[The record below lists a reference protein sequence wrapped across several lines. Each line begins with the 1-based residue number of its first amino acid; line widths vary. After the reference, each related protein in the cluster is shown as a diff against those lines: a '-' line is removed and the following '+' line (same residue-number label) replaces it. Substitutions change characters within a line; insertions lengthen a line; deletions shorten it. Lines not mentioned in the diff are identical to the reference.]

1 MLWSLIKI
9 VVFVLLVAAVTF
21 GADYLMQIDGGVRIA
36 LMGTEI
42 TLTPL
47 ATVIGLAVLLISLWV
62 LLKLASLTVALLKFI
77 NGDETALSRH
87 FDRNRER
94 KGYQALTEGMMA
106 LASGEPRVA
115 MSKAAKAEK
124 FLGKPELTNLL
135 TAQAAE
141 MAGDSKKAE
150 EVYKRLLSDDSTR
163 FVGVRGIMKQKLA
176 AGEEDVARQLAEK
189 AIALKPKHVEVQD
202 TLLNLQTRAQ
212 DWSGAR
218 ETLSLKLKQGS
229 LPRDVHK
236 RRDAVLALSAAKAV
250 LDTDES
256 AEALEAAVEANRLS
270 PDLVPAAALA
280 ARSLIEKGQGRK
292 AAKLL
297 KKAWE
302 AQPHPD
308 LAAAFA
314 AIAPEESPAER
325 LKRFQ
330 PLLRLKPEH
339 RESKLVLAE
348 LNIAAEDFPA
358 ARNALGDLISEDPD
372 SRALT
377 IMAAV
382 ERGEGSSDTV
392 VKGWLA
398 RALNAPR
405 GPQWVCTN
413 CHNIHSDWAPVC
425 ENCQAFDTLSWQVP
439 PAGAVDSAT
448 GVQMLPLI
456 VGALEEATAPEQPEP
471 PEAVEVADPA
481 QDDNAP
487 DVAEVSEAEIIPMPT
502 DHVIDDPDTP
512 RQAANDGSK

>member
-1 MLWSLIKI
+1 
-9 VVFVLLVAAVTF
+9 
-21 GADYLMQIDGGVRIA
+21 
-36 LMGTEI
+36 
-42 TLTPL
+42 
-47 ATVIGLAVLLISLWV
+47 
-62 LLKLASLTVALLKFI
+62 
-77 NGDETALSRH
+77 
-87 FDRNRER
+87 
-94 KGYQALTEGMMA
+94 
-106 LASGEPRVA
+106 
-115 MSKAAKAEK
+115 
-124 FLGKPELTNLL
+124 
-135 TAQAAE
+135 
-141 MAGDSKKAE
+141 
-150 EVYKRLLSDDSTR
+150 
-163 FVGVRGIMKQKLA
+163 
-176 AGEEDVARQLAEK
+176 
-189 AIALKPKHVEVQD
+189 
-202 TLLNLQTRAQ
+202 
-212 DWSGAR
+212 
-218 ETLSLKLKQGS
+218 
-229 LPRDVHK
+229 
-236 RRDAVLALSAAKAV
+236 
-250 LDTDES
+250 
-256 AEALEAAVEANRLS
+256 
-270 PDLVPAAALA
+270 
-280 ARSLIEKGQGRK
+280 
-292 AAKLL
+292 
-297 KKAWE
+297 
-302 AQPHPD
+302 
-308 LAAAFA
+308 
-314 AIAPEESPAER
+314 

-358 ARNALGDLISEDPD
+358 ARKALGDLISEDPD

-456 VGALEEATAPEQPEP
+456 VGALEEATAPEQPE
-471 PEAVEVADPA
+471 AVEAAEPA
-481 QDDNAP
+481 QDDPTP